1 MISDDRIFS
10 CFGFDVDDETS
21 ACFAIYRAAVLKRD
35 DFHAA
40 AESRAEMYGERFD
53 QRFVS
58 VEKALQSGL
67 VSGLGFGFCGAKHAA
82 NDAAGALLGFVEL
95 GERGAEA

>member
-21 ACFAIYRAAVLKRD
+21 ACLAIPRAAVLKRD

-53 QRFVS
+53 
-58 VEKALQSGL
+58 
-67 VSGLGFGFCGAKHAA
+67 
-82 NDAAGALLGFVEL
+82 
-95 GERGAEA
+95 